1 MYDTIFSDF
10 LSELDV
16 PHTHC
21 YSDRKFCTMPF
32 QSLFGLKKLLQS
44 YGVESEGL
52 RFDDKTKIDM
62 LPVPFFGQNYRRI
75 CDRDPYR
82 KRKCGVYIR
91 RRTAVNAAQ

>member
-1 MYDTIFSDF
+1 MYDTLFSDF

-21 YSDRKFCTMPF
+21 YSDREFCAMPF

-62 LPVPFFGQNYRRI
+62 LPVPFLARI
-75 CDRDPYR
+75 TGGYVIVTRIGSGSVEYLSEGER
-82 KRKCGVYIR
+82 L
-91 RRTAVNAAQ
+91 